1 MIQNDPFFD
10 SQRDRL
16 VALLAQYA
24 VPAICH
30 IREYPVAGAMMSY
43 GPSLVDAYYQMGVQ
57 TSRILKGASPLDL
70 PVLLPT
76 RFELVINLETA
87 KTLGLA
93 VPQSRSWPSHPHSHD
108 RALAVARLSS
118 DDPRGA
124 LQIVHSKSNTVPLPP
139 FSRRFRWNPMSRSSG
154 LFPISAAKAE
164 VALGSPLSTLAK
176 AAA

>member
-1 MIQNDPFFD
+1 MRA
-10 SQRDRL
+10 SRL
-16 VALLAQYA
+16 YGSVRGARGNSRPY
-24 VPAICH
+24 
-30 IREYPVAGAMMSY
+30 REA
-43 GPSLVDAYYQMGVQ
+43 
-57 TSRILKGASPLDL
+57 
-70 PVLLPT
+70 
-76 RFELVINLETA
+76 
-87 KTLGLA
+87 
-93 VPQSRSWPSHPHSHD
+93 RSWPSHPHSHD

-154 LFPISAAKAE
+154 LLPISAAKAE

>member
-76 RFELVINLETA
+76 RFELVNNLETA

-93 VPQSRSWPSHPHSHD
+93 VPQS
-108 RALAVARLSS
+108 LL
-118 DDPRGA
+118 
-124 LQIVHSKSNTVPLPP
+124 
-139 FSRRFRWNPMSRSSG
+139 
-154 LFPISAAKAE
+154 
-164 VALGSPLSTLAK
+164 
-176 AAA
+176 AAANEMIE

>member
-93 VPQSRSWPSHPHSHD
+93 VPQSLLAAVVGPRIRIRTTEPWPWRGSRAMIPEEHCKSFTPNRTPFLCRRS
-108 RALAVARLSS
+108 AGAS
-118 DDPRGA
+118 DGI
-124 LQIVHSKSNTVPLPP
+124 L
-139 FSRRFRWNPMSRSSG
+139 
-154 LFPISAAKAE
+154 
-164 VALGSPLSTLAK
+164 
-176 AAA
+176 